1 MKFTNTIITLL
12 VILFLSLLIGTFLAV
27 KSQEGITYNEL
38 TILKEI
44 VNNTN
49 LSNIESNMNAIK
61 LMNIEDTDFAK
72 IINHK
77 SLSNDN
83 KVKKLKKMVKKLS
96 DDNISGKKYEDAWDE
111 DI

>member
-27 KSQEGITYNEL
+27 KSKEGITYNEL

-77 SLSNDN
+77 SLSNDD

-96 DDNISGKKYEDAWDE
+96 DDNLSGKTYEDAWDE